1 MEEAL
6 EPIELQVPGKRRV
19 KPPDPPRQAPF
30 IVLPHKAALDET
42 LSDGAFRVLAAVATF
57 VNRAGFTWVGHKR
70 LAQEMH
76 VDRRTIT
83 TQMRKLRERG
93 YIEIV
98 RKGWRG
104 HHNNTMRIIYDPT
117 ISADDALAITS
128 SQEDCRPPIIKE
140 EQDRMSPEEQ
150 KQRIAQMLKGAVKTM
165 NSPQDNRRYQMPAS
179 GETLAAK
186 RIKAGMKKPPKPVN
200 TPADKPVDNLWITS
214 DDRGKQVSAKQE
226 EESIEGICNKVFK
239 ERIDKEV
246 NNCLQGLLS
255 LREFKE
261 LLDEVLARSTAEGLP
276 TPKLGVALDA
286 VLDLYGKRV
295 ENALDRLLG
304 DDHAQVDGKVAK

>member
-1 MEEAL
+1 M
-6 EPIELQVPGKRRV
+6 
-19 KPPDPPRQAPF
+19 
-30 IVLPHKAALDET
+30 LPHKAALDET

-150 KQRIAQMLKGAVKTM
+150 KQRIAQMLKGAVKVM
-165 NSPQDNRRYQMPAS
+165 HGPQDNRRYQMPAS
-179 GETLAAK
+179 GETVAQK
-186 RIKAGMKKPPKPVN
+186 RIRAGLKKPQ
-200 TPADKPVDNLWITS
+200 KPVDNLWITS

-226 EESIEGICNKVFK
+226 EESIESICNKVFK

-276 TPKLGVALDA
+276 APKLGVALDA
-286 VLDLYGKRV
+286 VLDLYSQRV
-295 ENALDRLLG
+295 ENALDRLIG
-304 DDHAQVDGKVAK
+304 DDRGSR